1 MQMNKSFKVYPL
13 IVFIA
18 ILAAINVIY
27 FLVPIPK
34 VTASPWIAYG
44 FTMFSVLF
52 TCGTLYFSFF
62 KNEPVKSKAYGF
74 PVFRCAQ
81 IYMVFQVIFFAVVC
95 LFSLVIPEW
104 VTLIVCILA
113 LIFALIGVLSAETA
127 RTIINNQEQR
137 DAVATAQNTYFRLD
151 AAALVNKCN
160 NPAVKPELE
169 KLADDIRYSDP
180 VSTPALNDVE
190 SYIYNQMRAL
200 DMQLNSNSEI
210 ELKLI
215 ADIRRAIADRN
226 QRCKMLKK

>member
-1 MQMNKSFKVYPL
+1 MNKSFKIYPL
-13 IVFIA
+13 IVFVA

-27 FLVPIPK
+27 YLAPIPK

-52 TCGTLYFSFF
+52 TCGVLYFSFF
-62 KNEPVKSKAYGF
+62 KSEPVKSKAYGF

-81 IYMVFQVIFFAVVC
+81 IYMIFQVIFFAVVC
-95 LFSLVIPEW
+95 LFSTTIPEW
-104 VTLIVCILA
+104 ITLIVCILA

-137 DAVATAQNTYFRLD
+137 DAVATSQNTYFRLD
-151 AAALVNKCN
+151 AAAILNKCTD
-160 NPAVKPELE
+160 PAVRPELE

-190 SYIYNQMRAL
+190 SYIYNQMRVLDAQVNSGSETAL
-200 DMQLNSNSEI
+200 T
-210 ELKLI
+210 LI

-226 QRCKMLKK
+226 QRCKMLKR

>member
-1 MQMNKSFKVYPL
+1 MNKSFKVYPL

-52 TCGTLYFSFF
+52 TCGVLYFSFF

-81 IYMVFQVIFFAVVC
+81 IYMVFQVVFFAVVC
-95 LFSLVIPEW
+95 IFSLVIPEW

-137 DAVATAQNTYFRLD
+137 DAAATAQNTYFRLD

-200 DMQLNSNSEI
+200 DMQINSNSEI

-215 ADIRRAIADRN
+215 ADIRRAVADRN
-226 QRCKMLKK
+226 QRCKMLKR

>member
-1 MQMNKSFKVYPL
+1 MNKSFKVYPL

-34 VTASPWIAYG
+34 ITASPWIAYG

-81 IYMVFQVIFFAVVC
+81 IYMVFQVVFFAVVC
-95 LFSLVIPEW
+95 LFSLAIPDW

-151 AAALVNKCN
+151 AAALLNKCTD
-160 NPAVKPELE
+160 PAVKPELE

-190 SYIYNQMRAL
+190 SYISNQMRAL

-226 QRCKMLKK
+226 QRCKMLKR

>member
-1 MQMNKSFKVYPL
+1 MNKSFKVYPL

-27 FLVPIPK
+27 FLVPIAK

-81 IYMVFQVIFFAVVC
+81 IYMVFQVVFFAVVC
-95 LFSLVIPEW
+95 LFPLAIPDW

-151 AAALVNKCN
+151 AAALLNKCTD
-160 NPAVKPELE
+160 PAVKPELE

-210 ELKLI
+210 ELKMI

-226 QRCKMLKK
+226 QRCKMLKR

>member
-1 MQMNKSFKVYPL
+1 MNKSFKVYPL

-18 ILAAINVIY
+18 IIAAVNVLY

-34 VTASPWIAYG
+34 ETASPWIAYG
-44 FTMFSVLF
+44 FTMFSILF
-52 TCGTLYFSFF
+52 TCGALYFSFF

-74 PVFRCAQ
+74 PVYRCAQ
-81 IYMVFQVIFFAVVC
+81 IYMIIQMVIFIIVC
-95 LFSLVIPEW
+95 IFSMTIPEW

-113 LIFALIGVLSAETA
+113 LIFALIGVLSGETA

-151 AAALVNKCN
+151 ATALLNKCSD
-160 NPAVKPELE
+160 PAVKPELE

-180 VSTPALNDVE
+180 VSTPQLRDVE
-190 SYIYNQMRAL
+190 GYISNQMRVL
-200 DMQLNSNSEI
+200 DTQLNSNSEI

-226 QRCKMLKK
+226 QRCKMLKR

>member
-1 MQMNKSFKVYPL
+1 MNKSFKIYPL

-27 FLVPIPK
+27 YLVPIPK

-52 TCGTLYFSFF
+52 TCGVLYFSFF

-74 PVFRCAQ
+74 PLFRCALK
-81 IYMVFQVIFFAVVC
+81 YMIFQLIFFAVVC
-95 LFSLVIPEW
+95 LFSVIIPDW

-151 AAALVNKCN
+151 AAAILNKCTD
-160 NPAVKPELE
+160 PAVRPELE

-180 VSTPALNDVE
+180 VSTPELNDVE
-190 SYIYNQMRAL
+190 SYIYNQMRVLDAQVNAGSETAL
-200 DMQLNSNSEI
+200 T
-210 ELKLI
+210 LI

-226 QRCKMLKK
+226 QRCKMLKR

>member
-1 MQMNKSFKVYPL
+1 MNKSFKVYPL

-27 FLVPIPK
+27 FLVPIAK

-81 IYMVFQVIFFAVVC
+81 IYMVFQVVFFAVVC
-95 LFSLVIPEW
+95 LFPLAIPDW

-127 RTIINNQEQR
+127 RTIINNQE
-137 DAVATAQNTYFRLD
+137 L
-151 AAALVNKCN
+151 LNKCTD
-160 NPAVKPELE
+160 PAVKPELE

-190 SYIYNQMRAL
+190 SYISNQMRAL

-210 ELKLI
+210 ELKMI

-226 QRCKMLKK
+226 QRCKMLKR

>member
-1 MQMNKSFKVYPL
+1 MNKSFKVYPL

-226 QRCKMLKK
+226 QRCKMLKR